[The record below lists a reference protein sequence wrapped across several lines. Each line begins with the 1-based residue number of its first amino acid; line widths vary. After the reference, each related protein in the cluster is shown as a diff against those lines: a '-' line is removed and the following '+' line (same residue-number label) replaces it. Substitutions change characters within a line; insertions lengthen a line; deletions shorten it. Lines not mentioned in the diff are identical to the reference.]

1 MGALLSLCTVGQ
13 LACCCGQA
21 ACSLFACCPSCG
33 NSTSTK
39 VMYGLML
46 LVAVILS
53 CITLAPGLQSFLQKV
68 PFCESDQS
76 SSITGKFVNN
86 ISGVSIDC
94 KNAVGYMAVY
104 RICFAM
110 FVFFTLMAFIMMGVK
125 DSRDRRTPIQ
135 NGFWGLKYLIVF
147 AGIIGS
153 FFIVPGNFSHIWMI
167 CGMIGG
173 FIYLVLQFVQV
184 LDSAHTLA
192 ESWLDK
198 WEQTE
203 DKRWYFALLLTT
215 ILSYGLAITGV
226 IVMYHSFTQ
235 DDGCRLNKFFIT
247 LTVVICL
254 FISSI
259 SITSCVQRV
268 HEKSG
273 LLQSSIVSLYVVYLT
288 WSALNSGPEAKC
300 NKSLADLFSKSN
312 PDVSK
317 IHFGSEN
324 IISIGIFVLF
334 VLYSAIKTGSSSK
347 FSMSNSTERIGNDG
361 DLEGGQ
367 VSDNDDNSGKLFDD
381 EKEGVAYSWSFYH
394 FTFAMATLFLMMTL
408 TNWYSPNSNLD
419 NLHPDYASTWI
430 KILSCWVCA
439 GLYVWT
445 LVAPIILPDRE
456 F

>member
-46 LVAVILS
+46 LVAVVLS

-68 PFCESDQS
+68 PFCESDPNS
-76 SSITGKFVNN
+76 SNIAGKIVNN
-86 ISGVSIDC
+86 LSGVSIDC

-110 FVFFTLMAFIMMGVK
+110 FIFFSLMALLMMGVK

-135 NGFWGLKYLIVF
+135 NGFWGIKYLIVI
-147 AGIIGS
+147 AGIVGS
-153 FFIVPGNFSHIWMI
+153 FFIAPEGFSHIWMI

-184 LDSAHTLA
+184 LDSAHSLA
-192 ESWLDK
+192 ESWLDN

-203 DKRWYFALLLTT
+203 SKKWYFALLLTT
-215 ILSYGLAITGV
+215 ILCYVLAFAGV

-235 DDGCRLNKFFIT
+235 GDGCGLNKFFIT
-247 LTVVICL
+247 LTVVIC
-254 FISSI
+254 FIMSSV

-288 WSALNSGPEAKC
+288 WSALSSGPENEC
-300 NKSLADLFSKSN
+300 NQSLSKIFNNSDPN
-312 PDVSK
+312 SSK

-324 IISIGIFVLF
+324 LVSIAIFVLF

-347 FSMSNSTERIGNDG
+347 FSMSTSTERIGNES

-367 VSDNDDNSGKLFDD
+367 GDNNDNSGKLFDD
-381 EKEGVAYSWSFYH
+381 EKEAVAYSWSFYH
-394 FTFAMATLFLMMTL
+394 FTFAMATLYLMMTL
-408 TNWYSPNSNLD
+408 TNWYSPNSSLD
-419 NLHPDYASTWI
+419 KLHPDHASTWT
-430 KILSCWVCA
+430 KMLSCWICA
-439 GLYVWT
+439 SLYVWT
-445 LVAPIILPDRE
+445 LVAPIVLPDRE

>member
-13 LACCCGQA
+13 MACCCGQA

-68 PFCESDQS
+68 PFCENAQA

-86 ISGVSIDC
+86 LSSVSIDC

-110 FVFFTLMAFIMMGVK
+110 FIFFSLMSFIMIGVK
-125 DSRDRRTPIQ
+125 DSRDRRAPIQ
-135 NGFWGLKYLIVF
+135 NGFWGIKYIIVLG
-147 AGIIGS
+147 GIIGS
-153 FFIVPGNFSHIWMI
+153 FFIAPEGFSHVWMI

-173 FIYLVLQFVQV
+173 FIYLILQFVQV
-184 LDSAHTLA
+184 LDSAHSLA
-192 ESWLDK
+192 ESWLYN

-203 DKRWYFALLLTT
+203 NKKWYFALLITT
-215 ILSYGLAITGV
+215 VVCYGLAIAG
-226 IVMYHSFTQ
+226 IFVMFHSFTQ
-235 DDGCRLNKFFIT
+235 GDGCGLNKFFIT
-247 LTVVICL
+247 LTIVICI
-254 FISSI
+254 FMSSI

-288 WSALNSGPEAKC
+288 WSALSSGPESQC
-300 NKSLADLFSKSN
+300 NQSLTTIFNKSDPNA
-312 PDVSK
+312 SK

-324 IISIGIFVLF
+324 LVSIGIFVLF

-347 FSMSNSTERIGNDG
+347 FSMSVSTEKSNDS
-361 DLEGGQ
+361 DLEGGHGD
-367 VSDNDDNSGKLFDD
+367 SSNGKIFDD
-381 EKEGVAYSWSFYH
+381 EKEEVAYSWSFYH

-408 TNWYSPNSNLD
+408 TNWYSPNSSLD
-419 NLHPDYASTWI
+419 NLHPDYASTWT
-430 KILSCWVCA
+430 KILSCWICA

-445 LVAPIILPDRE
+445 LVAPIVLPDRE

>member
-13 LACCCGQA
+13 MACCCGQA

-68 PFCESDQS
+68 PFCENEQS
-76 SSITGKFVNN
+76 SSLTKNFMNN
-86 ISGVSIDC
+86 LSSVSIDC
-94 KNAVGYMAVY
+94 KDAVGYMAVY

-110 FVFFTLMAFIMMGVK
+110 FVFFSLMSLIMVGVK
-125 DSRDRRTPIQ
+125 DSRDRRALIQ
-135 NGFWGLKYLIVF
+135 NGFWGLKYIIVF
-147 AGIIGS
+147 AGIVGS
-153 FFIVPGNFSHIWMI
+153 FFIAPGSFSHIWMI

-173 FIYLVLQFVQV
+173 FIYLILQFVQV
-184 LDSAHTLA
+184 LDSAHSLA

-203 DKRWYFALLLTT
+203 DKKWYFALLFTT
-215 ILSYGLAITGV
+215 LVSYGLAITGV
-226 IVMYHSFTQ
+226 IIMYHSFTQ
-235 DDGCRLNKFFIT
+235 DDGCGLNKFFIT
-247 LTVVICL
+247 LTVVICI

-288 WSALNSGPEAKC
+288 WSALNSGPETKC
-300 NKSLADLFSKSN
+300 NKSLAEIFSKSN
-312 PDVSK
+312 PGDSK

-324 IISIGIFVLF
+324 LVSIGIFVLF

-347 FSMSNSTERIGNDG
+347 FSMSSSTERRNDN
-361 DLEGGQ
+361 DVEGGPI
-367 VSDNDDNSGKLFDD
+367 SEDDNTGKLFDD

-408 TNWYSPNSNLD
+408 TNWYSPNSNLND
-419 NLHPDYASTWI
+419 LHPDYASTWI

-439 GLYVWT
+439 GLYIWT
-445 LVAPIILPDRE
+445 LVAPILLPDRE

>member
-53 CITLAPGLQSFLQKV
+53 CITLAPGLQLFLQHV
-68 PFCESDQS
+68 PFCKSENPSYTNKIVDGLYS
-76 SSITGKFVNN
+76 AP
-86 ISGVSIDC
+86 IDC

-110 FVFFTLMAFIMMGVK
+110 CIFFSLMSLIMMGVK
-125 DSRDRRTPIQ
+125 DSRDKRAPIQ
-135 NGFWGLKYLIVF
+135 NGFWGIKYLIVF
-147 AGIIGS
+147 AGVCGS
-153 FFIVPGNFSHIWMI
+153 FFIAPGSFSHIWMI

-173 FIYLVLQFVQV
+173 FIYLILQFVQV
-184 LDSAHTLA
+184 LDSAHSLA

-203 DKRWYFALLLTT
+203 DKKWYFALLITT
-215 ILSYGLAITGV
+215 IASYVLAITGIV
-226 IVMYHSFTQ
+226 IMYHSYTQ
-235 DDGCRLNKFFIT
+235 DDGCTLNKFFIT

-273 LLQSSIVSLYVVYLT
+273 LLQSSIISLYVVYLT
-288 WSALNSGPEAKC
+288 WSALSSGPEDKC
-300 NKSLADLFSKSN
+300 NTSLADIFSTPT
-312 PDVSK
+312 PDSSK

-324 IISIGIFVLF
+324 LVSIGIFVLF

-347 FSMSNSTERIGNDG
+347 FSMSNSTERIGTDS
-361 DLEGGQ
+361 DLEAGQ
-367 VSDNDDNSGKLFDD
+367 GSGNDENSGKLFDD

-408 TNWYSPNSNLD
+408 TNWYSPNSSLN

-430 KILSCWVCA
+430 KMLSCWVCA

-445 LVAPIILPDRE
+445 LVAPILLPDRE

>member
-1 MGALLSLCTVGQ
+1 MGALFSLCTVGQ

-46 LVAVILS
+46 LVAIILS

-68 PFCESDQS
+68 PFCEGDHN
-76 SSITGKFVNN
+76 TGLTSNFVNN

-110 FVFFTLMAFIMMGVK
+110 FIFFTLMSFIMMGVK
-125 DSRDRRTPIQ
+125 DSRDGRAPIQ

-147 AGIIGS
+147 AGIVGS
-153 FFIVPGNFSHIWMI
+153 FFIAPGSFSHIWMI

-173 FIYLVLQFVQV
+173 FIYLILQFVQV
-184 LDSAHTLA
+184 LDSAHSLA

-203 DKRWYFALLLTT
+203 DKRWYFALLFTT
-215 ILSYGLAITGV
+215 VISYGLAITGL
-226 IVMYHSFTQ
+226 IIMYHSFTQ
-235 DDGCRLNKFFIT
+235 ENGCVLNKFFIT
-247 LTVVICL
+247 LTVIICIV
-254 FISSI
+254 ISSI

-288 WSALNSGPEAKC
+288 WSALNSGPETQC
-300 NKSLADLFSKSN
+300 NKSLAEILSLSNSDGSK
-312 PDVSK
+312 V
-317 IHFGSEN
+317 HFGSEN
-324 IISIGIFVLF
+324 FVSIGIFVLF

-347 FSMSNSTERIGNDG
+347 FSMSNSTERIGNDS
-361 DLEGGQ
+361 DLEGGP
-367 VSDNDDNSGKLFDD
+367 VSGNDDNSGKLFDD

-408 TNWYSPNSNLD
+408 TNWYSPNSSLE

>member
-1 MGALLSLCTVGQ
+1 
-13 LACCCGQA
+13 
-21 ACSLFACCPSCG
+21 
-33 NSTSTK
+33 
-39 VMYGLML
+39 ML
-46 LVAVILS
+46 LVAIVLS

-68 PFCESDQS
+68 PFCESDHNS
-76 SSITGKFVNN
+76 GLTTNLVNN

-110 FVFFTLMAFIMMGVK
+110 FIFFSLMSFIMMGVK
-125 DSRDRRTPIQ
+125 DSRDGRAPIQ

-147 AGIIGS
+147 AGIVGS
-153 FFIVPGNFSHIWMI
+153 FFIAPGSFSHIWMI

-173 FIYLVLQFVQV
+173 FIYLILQFVQV
-184 LDSAHTLA
+184 LDSAHSLA

-203 DKRWYFALLLTT
+203 DKRWYFALLFTT
-215 ILSYGLAITGV
+215 LVSYGLAITGV
-226 IVMYHSFTQ
+226 IIMYHSFTQ
-235 DDGCRLNKFFIT
+235 ENGCGLNKFFII
-247 LTVVICL
+247 LTVIICL
-254 FISSI
+254 IISSI

-273 LLQSSIVSLYVVYLT
+273 LLQSSIVSMYVVYLT
-288 WSALNSGPEAKC
+288 WSALNSGPETQC
-300 NKSLADLFSKSN
+300 NKSLSEVLSLSN
-312 PDVSK
+312 SDSSK

-324 IISIGIFVLF
+324 FVSIGIFVLF

-347 FSMSNSTERIGNDG
+347 FSMSNSTERIGNDS
-361 DLEGGQ
+361 DLEGGP
-367 VSDNDDNSGKLFDD
+367 VSGDDGNSGKLFDD

-408 TNWYSPNSNLD
+408 TNWYSPNSSLE
-419 NLHPDYASTWI
+419 NLHPDYASTWV
-430 KILSCWVCA
+430 KILSCWICA

-445 LVAPIILPDRE
+445 LVAPIILPGRE

>member
-53 CITLAPGLQSFLQKV
+53 CITLAPGLQSFLQSV
-68 PFCESDQS
+68 PFCKNDQS
-76 SSITGKFVNN
+76 SSFTGNFVNN
-86 ISGVSIDC
+86 LSGVSIDC

-110 FVFFTLMAFIMMGVK
+110 FIFFTLMAFIMMGVK
-125 DSRDRRTPIQ
+125 SSRDRRAPIQ

-153 FFIVPGNFSHIWMI
+153 FFIAPGNFSQIWMI
-167 CGMIGG
+167 CGMVGG
-173 FIYLVLQFVQV
+173 FIYLILQFVQV
-184 LDSAHTLA
+184 LDSAHSLA

-203 DKRWYFALLLTT
+203 DKRWYLALLLTT
-215 ILSYGLAITGV
+215 IISYGLSITG
-226 IVMYHSFTQ
+226 IIIMFHSFTQ
-235 DDGCRLNKFFIT
+235 DNGCRLNKFFISFT
-247 LTVVICL
+247 IVICI

-288 WSALNSGPEAKC
+288 WSALNSGPDTEC
-300 NKSLADLFSKSN
+300 NRSLTDIFNKSN
-312 PDVSK
+312 PDGSK

-324 IISIGIFVLF
+324 LVSIGIFVLF

-347 FSMSNSTERIGNDG
+347 FSMSNSTERIGNDN

-367 VSDNDDNSGKLFDD
+367 LSDNDDNSGQLFDD
-381 EKEGVAYSWSFYH
+381 EKEGIAYSWSFYH

-408 TNWYSPNSNLD
+408 TNWYSPNSSLD

-430 KILSCWVCA
+430 KMLSCWVCA
-439 GLYVWT
+439 GLYIWT
-445 LVAPIILPDRE
+445 LVAPILLPDRE

>member
-1 MGALLSLCTVGQ
+1 MGALFSLCTVGQ

-46 LVAVILS
+46 LVAIILS

-68 PFCESDQS
+68 PFCEGDHNSGLTS
-76 SSITGKFVNN
+76 NFVNN

-110 FVFFTLMAFIMMGVK
+110 FIFFSLMSFIMMGVK
-125 DSRDRRTPIQ
+125 DSRDGRAPIQ

-147 AGIIGS
+147 AGIVGS
-153 FFIVPGNFSHIWMI
+153 FFIPPGSFSHIWMI

-173 FIYLVLQFVQV
+173 FIYLILQFVQV
-184 LDSAHTLA
+184 LDSAHSLA

-203 DKRWYFALLLTT
+203 DKRWYFALLFTT
-215 ILSYGLAITGV
+215 VVSYGLAITGL
-226 IVMYHSFTQ
+226 IIMYHSFTQ
-235 DDGCRLNKFFIT
+235 ENGCALNKFFII
-247 LTVVICL
+247 LTVLICL
-254 FISSI
+254 VISSI

-288 WSALNSGPEAKC
+288 WSALNSGPETQC
-300 NKSLADLFSKSN
+300 NKSLAEILSLSNSDGSK
-312 PDVSK
+312 V
-317 IHFGSEN
+317 HFGSEN
-324 IISIGIFVLF
+324 FVSIGIFVLF

-347 FSMSNSTERIGNDG
+347 FSMSNSTERIGNDS
-361 DLEGGQ
+361 DLEGGP
-367 VSDNDDNSGKLFDD
+367 VSGNDDNSGKLFDD

-408 TNWYSPNSNLD
+408 TNWYSPNSSLE